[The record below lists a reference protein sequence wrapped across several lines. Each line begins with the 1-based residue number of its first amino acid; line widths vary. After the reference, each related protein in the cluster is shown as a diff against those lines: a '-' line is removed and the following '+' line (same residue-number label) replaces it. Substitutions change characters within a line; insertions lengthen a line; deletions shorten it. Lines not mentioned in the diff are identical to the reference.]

1 MANVQSTS
9 KSSTAQSC
17 EARSKRAL
25 VIVESPA
32 KAKTINKYLGSD
44 YIVRSSVGHV
54 RDLPTSSSAKSTE
67 KKSTTRSKLT
77 EQEKAQKAQQ
87 ALINRMGIDPEHDWQ
102 AHYEILPGKE
112 NVVAELQKLANQV
125 DEIYLATDL
134 DREGEAIAW
143 HLKEVIGGDDS
154 RYQRVVFNEITK
166 NAIQEA
172 FKQPTR
178 LDTNKVNAQQARR
191 FLDRVVG
198 FMISPLLWEKIARGL
213 SAGRV
218 QSVAVK
224 LVVEREREIRAF
236 VPEEYWQVFALTTSA
251 ETPIRFEA
259 VKQNGKALKLQNKA
273 QTDQLLALLQNQTY
287 QISAREDKPTK
298 VNPSAP
304 YITSTLQQA
313 ASTRLNFS
321 VKKTM
326 MLAQRLYE
334 AGFITYMRTDSTFLS
349 DDAIQMV
356 RSHIEGNYGQRYLPE
371 QPLRYGN
378 KAGAQEAHEAIRP
391 SNVALVGDQLV
402 GVERDAQRLYD
413 LIWRQFVA
421 CQMTSAQYLSSTL
434 LIQINGVELKAKGRT
449 LLFDGFTK
457 VRGANKAEDDILL
470 PAVQVGDVLQLEKL
484 EPSQHF
490 TKPPAR
496 FTEASLVKELEK
508 KGIGRPSTYAAII
521 STIQDRG
528 YVKLE
533 NRRLFAEKMGE
544 IVTDRLDES
553 FNNLMNYDFTA
564 DLEGQLDQVAE
575 GQRNWKELLNH
586 FYGDFKQRLT
596 TAQSE
601 TGMRRNQPVE
611 VDVVHCPECDR
622 PMQIRTGTTG
632 VFLGCSG
639 YNLPPKERCKGT
651 LNLTPV
657 ESLAVLSDDE
667 AAETADLMS
676 KKRCPIC
683 ETAMDSYVI
692 DGGRK
697 LHICGNN
704 PDCAGF
710 TLEEGEFKIKGYD
723 GPTIPCDKCDAEMQ
737 LKTGRFGPYF
747 ACTHCD
753 NTRKVLKN
761 GQPAPPRVDP
771 IKMEHLRSTK
781 HDDFFVLRDGAA
793 GLFLAASK
801 FPKVRETRAPKV
813 AELRSV
819 AAQLDPKYQFILQA
833 PDTDPEGN
841 LAIVKFSRK
850 NQAQYIGSETPE
862 GKATKW
868 SLLFQD
874 GKWIEA

>member
-1 MANVQSTS
+1 MANAPRSTS
-9 KSSTAQSC
+9 KSTTAKSPS
-17 EARSKRAL
+17 AAKKRAL

-32 KAKTINKYLGSD
+32 KAKTINKYLGPD
-44 YIVRSSVGHV
+44 YIVKSSVGHV
-54 RDLPTSSSAKSTE
+54 RDLPTGASKTTE
-67 KKSTTRSKLT
+67 KKPVSRAKLSDD
-77 EQEKAQKAQQ
+77 QKAEKSQL
-87 ALINRMGIDPEHDWQ
+87 ALVNRMGVDPEHDWK
-102 AHYEILPGKE
+102 AHYEVLPGKE
-112 NVVAELQKLANQV
+112 HVVAELQKLASQV
-125 DEIYLATDL
+125 DEIYLATDM

-143 HLKEVIGGDDS
+143 HLKEVIGGDES

-172 FKQPTR
+172 FKQPAR
-178 LDTNKVNAQQARR
+178 LDIDKVNAQQARR
-191 FLDRVVG
+191 FLDRIVG

-218 QSVAVK
+218 QSVATK

-236 VPEEYWQVFALTTSA
+236 IPEEYWQVFADTQSA
-251 ETPIRFEA
+251 SDDIRLEA
-259 VKQNGKALKLQNKA
+259 VKQGGKTLKLQNKA
-273 QTDQLLALLQNQTY
+273 QTDALLKILKDAEY
-287 QISAREDKPTK
+287 KVSVREDKPTK

-313 ASTRLNFS
+313 ASTRLGFS

-326 MLAQRLYE
+326 TMAQRLYE
-334 AGFITYMRTDSTFLS
+334 AGFITYMRTDSIFLS
-349 DDAIQMV
+349 DDAVSMV
-356 RSHIEGNYGQRYLPE
+356 RGHIESEFGAKYLPAK
-371 QPLRYGN
+371 PNKYGN

-391 SNVALVGDQLV
+391 SNVALKGDSLV
-402 GVERDAQRLYD
+402 GVDRDAQRLYD

-421 CQMTSAQYLSSTL
+421 CQMTSAEYLSSTIL
-434 LIQINGVELKAKGRT
+434 VDANGVELKAKGRT
-449 LLFDGFTK
+449 LVFDGFTR
-457 VRGANKAEDDILL
+457 VRGVNKADDDILL
-470 PAVQVGDVLQLEKL
+470 PAVKVGEVLKLQQLD
-484 EPSQHF
+484 PSQHF

-528 YVKLE
+528 YVKLD

-544 IVTDRLDES
+544 IVTDRLDENFS
-553 FNNLMNYDFTA
+553 NLMNYAFTA
-564 DLEGQLDQVAE
+564 DLEGQLDKVAMGE
-575 GQRNWKELLNH
+575 RNWKELLDN
-586 FYGDFKQRLT
+586 FYGDFKQRLSS
-596 TAQSE
+596 AQSE
-601 TGMRRNQPVE
+601 NGMRRNLPVE
-611 VDVVHCPECDR
+611 VETVHCPECER

-657 ESLAVLSDDE
+657 ESLAAFSDDD
-667 AAETADLMS
+667 AAETADLMA

-692 DGGRK
+692 DGHRK

-710 TLEEGEFKIKGYD
+710 ELEEGEFKIKGYD
-723 GPTIPCDKCDAEMQ
+723 GPTIPCDKCDGEMQ

-747 ACTHCD
+747 ACGSCD
-753 NTRKVLKN
+753 NTRKMLKS

-771 IKMEHLRSTK
+771 IKMEHLRSVK

-819 AAQLDPKYQFILQA
+819 AEQLDQKYQFILNA
-833 PDTDPEGN
+833 PDVDPEGN
-841 LAIVKFSRK
+841 PTLVKFSRK
-850 NQAQYIGSETPE
+850 NQVQYIGSENAE
-862 GKATKW
+862 GKQTKW
-868 SLLFQD
+868 SLQYQD
-874 GKWIEA
+874 GKWVEA